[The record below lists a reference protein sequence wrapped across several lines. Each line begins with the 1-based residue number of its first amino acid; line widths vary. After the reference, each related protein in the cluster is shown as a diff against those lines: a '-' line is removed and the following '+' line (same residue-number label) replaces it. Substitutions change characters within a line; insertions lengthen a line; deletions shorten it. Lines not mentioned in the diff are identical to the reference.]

1 MQKVVCF
8 TDEYDTQEIKNAKV
22 DAAFIDTFD
31 ELTKTDANIY
41 IVSLRKAS
49 NIYNKFVAFMR
60 ENPTRKFLFLEEY
73 HLPLT
78 NEDFDIRD
86 EPNTDIYM
94 YTPDKAMFLAGLID

>member
-1 MQKVVCF
+1 MKQITCF

-22 DAAFIDTFD
+22 NVTFIDTFD
-31 ELTKTDANIY
+31 ELIKTDADIY

-49 NIYNKFVAFMR
+49 SIYNEFVSFMR
-60 ENPTRKFLFLEEY
+60 KNPTCKFLFLEEY
-73 HLPLT
+73 HQVMT
-78 NEDFDIRD
+78 NEDFTIRD